1 MKGNGHRNVFSNGLQ
16 PAFSNEPAVFPAS
29 IASFDSLVM
38 SGLGRAGNQ
47 TGSGTPLGSRP

>member
-1 MKGNGHRNVFSNGLQ
+1 MMGNGHRNVFSNGLQ
-16 PAFSNEPAVFPAS
+16 PAFSNELVVFPTS